1 MLLVLLEQLAPPVL
15 QGPLVL
21 QVMLEKTAVWDQPVP
36 QGPLAPMGLM
46 AKWGQRV
53 QPALLV
59 LPVLLVRKAQ
69 QGLQGLQGLPGSSV
83 LLVLLVLLVLPA
95 MPGLLGWLALLEIQ
109 VQLEQLVKPGQPAP
123 QEKFQTMCLHL
134 LSMCNTPFNKG
145 R

>member
-1 MLLVLLEQLAPPVL
+1 
-15 QGPLVL
+15 
-21 QVMLEKTAVWDQPVP
+21 MLEKTAVWDQPVP

-53 QPALLV
+53 RQVRQVKWVRPVQQVQPGLLAHKV
-59 LPVLLVRKAQ
+59 QQAQPGLLA
-69 QGLQGLQGLPGSSV
+69 P
-83 LLVLLVLLVLPA
+83 LVLLALPALPA
-95 MPGLLGWLALLEIQ
+95 MLVQPGWLALLEIQ